1 MPNHARNLP
10 DALPVLFDT
19 DIGTHLDDALALA
32 YLLRQPRCELLGV
45 TVVSGDVARRAA
57 CAEIFCRDAGRDD
70 VPVHCGAP
78 GPLLI
83 GPGQAAVPLYPAV
96 AQRPHCPDRPPG
108 TAVEFMRAAIRKRPG
123 EITLL
128 TTGPLTNVALLFALD
143 PKLPSLLK
151 AIVSMAG
158 VYFPH
163 ERPVETNVVID
174 PLAAAMVFAAT
185 AGRTSAPHTLIGL
198 NVATRCTQG
207 ADDFRRRHRAAI
219 PPAPALLEMAEA
231 SFRKRRQVSYHDP
244 LAAAVV
250 FSPELCTYETG
261 SVTMIVDRPGEDA
274 ARTFFAP
281 DRHAADRH
289 PGDRSSIQRV
299 AKGVRVERFFYDY
312 FDAVCG
318 TLPAE
323 SVAPRPDG
331 L

>member
-1 MPNHARNLP
+1 MPTI
-10 DALPVLFDT
+10 PVLFDT
-19 DIGTHLDDALALA
+19 DIGAHLDDALALA
-32 YLLRQPRCELLGV
+32 YVLRQPRCELLGV
-45 TVVSGDVARRAA
+45 TTVSGDVAKRAA

-96 AQRPHCPDRPPG
+96 AQRPHRADRPPG
-108 TAVEFMRAAIRKRPG
+108 TAVEFMRAAIRERPG

-143 PKLPSLLK
+143 PQIPSLLR

-163 ERPVETNVVID
+163 ERPVETNIVID

-185 AGRTSAPHTLIGL
+185 AGRTSAPHTLVGL
-198 NVATRCTQG
+198 NVTTRCTQT
-207 ADDFRRRHRAAI
+207 AEDFRRRHRAAI

-231 SFRKRRQVSYHDP
+231 SFRKRRQVTYNDP
-244 LAAAVV
+244 LAAATV
-250 FSPELCTYETG
+250 FSPELCTYVAG
-261 SVTMIVDRPGEDA
+261 IVTMILDRPGEA
-274 ARTFFAP
+274 SARTYFAP
-281 DRHAADRH
+281 DRHA
-289 PGDRSSIQRV
+289 GERSSPDQMSSQRV
-299 AKGVRVERFFYDY
+299 AKGVRVDRFFDEY

-318 TLPAE
+318 TLPAG
-323 SVAPRPDG
+323 SVAPRLEG